1 MKKSI
6 MEIVVYF
13 IYFIRVQLLL
23 FLIRTNMMIYYKLY
37 FLQVEVS
44 SDEFSS
50 SYPPRHGALVKPLS
64 ATKSTLREQ
73 QTPDIVRL
81 RDLPQG
87 GSSSMPVKNPP
98 NLEPVFSSVLGSSRQ
113 EPVPSIS
120 LGSSNRQHDSG
131 KGSIGSE
138 LERFYSESKGLREE
152 LNSITTAFPGA
163 VLEKELSPRD
173 SRYYYYNKLFRK
185 YQYM

>member
-1 MKKSI
+1 M
-6 MEIVVYF
+6 
-13 IYFIRVQLLL
+13 
-23 FLIRTNMMIYYKLY
+23 
-37 FLQVEVS
+37 EVS

-64 ATKSTLREQ
+64 ATKSTLR
-73 QTPDIVRL
+73 DIVRL

-98 NLEPVFSSVLGSSRQ
+98 NLEPVPSLVLGSSRQEPVPSKSLGSSSRQ

-120 LGSSNRQHDSG
+120 LGSSSRQEPVPSISLGSSSRQHDSG

-138 LERFYSESKGLREE
+138 LERFYSESKGLSEE

-173 SRYYYYNKLFRK
+173 SRY
-185 YQYM
+185 

>member
-1 MKKSI
+1 M
-6 MEIVVYF
+6 
-13 IYFIRVQLLL
+13 
-23 FLIRTNMMIYYKLY
+23 
-37 FLQVEVS
+37 EVS

-50 SYPPRHGALVKPLS
+50 SYPPRHDALVKPLS

-120 LGSSNRQHDSG
+120 LGSSSRQEPVPSISLGSSSRQHDSG

-138 LERFYSESKGLREE
+138 LERFYSESKGLSEE

-173 SRYYYYNKLFRK
+173 SRY
-185 YQYM
+185 